1 MQHTVTWVEIPAVD
15 FDRAVAFYSTVLDV
29 EIRKSAFQGD
39 PHGFLPSG
47 PGVVSGA
54 VVLRDDLKPASTG
67 TIIYLNVA
75 DRMTATLERVERA
88 GGQVVLPETSIEP
101 QGSFAF
107 ILDSEGNRI
116 GLHSPPA
123 Q

>member
-1 MQHTVTWVEIPAVD
+1 MQHTINWFEIPAVD
-15 FDRAVAFYSTVLDV
+15 FDRAVTFYNTILEV
-29 EIRKSAFQGD
+29 EIDKSAFLGD
-39 PHGFLPSG
+39 PHGFLPGG

-54 VVLRDDLKPASTG
+54 IVLRDDLQPGSTG
-67 TIIYLNVA
+67 TVIYLNVGEQMA
-75 DRMTATLERVERA
+75 ATLERVEDA
-88 GGQVVLPETSIEP
+88 GGKVLLPETAIEP

>member
-1 MQHTVTWVEIPAVD
+1 MRHTISWFEIPAVD
-15 FDRAVAFYSTVLDV
+15 FERAVTFYSTVLDV
-29 EIRKSAFQGD
+29 EITKGAFGGD
-39 PHGFLPSG
+39 PHGFLPGG

-54 VVLRDDLKPASTG
+54 IVLRDDLTPGSSG
-67 TIIYLNVA
+67 TVVYLNVA
-75 DRMTATLERVERA
+75 ERMAATLERVEPA
-88 GGQVVLPETSIEP
+88 GGTVLLPETAIDP

-116 GLHSPPA
+116 GLHRPPT